1 MTYISKDI
9 AAAIPNGNTTT
20 NVIIRNT
27 AEAPWSGN
35 NISGGGGH
43 NSRRRFFRR
52 KKQQNPISK
61 DTDASA
67 GGRSSGRRRSRRKK
81 QKHELN
87 SIFKSNVS
95 LVNKATTTSKHAKG
109 TFSVWPISSTRKM
122 SWNFFLLAPIVA
134 LLFISNLLDG
144 IFTADSYL
152 PTFEFKDPSRS
163 MNDGFYSKNML
174 FKPEFCPTSAMMF

>member
-27 AEAPWSGN
+27 AKAPWSGK

-43 NSRRRFFRR
+43 NSRRRFSRR
-52 KKQQNPISK
+52 KKQQTPISK

-109 TFSVWPISSTRKM
+109 TFS
-122 SWNFFLLAPIVA
+122 
-134 LLFISNLLDG
+134 
-144 IFTADSYL
+144 
-152 PTFEFKDPSRS
+152 
-163 MNDGFYSKNML
+163 
-174 FKPEFCPTSAMMF
+174 